1 MPLLQFDT
9 SAAMTPGEKRTF
21 ASAVTELYTD
31 LMETTGGQVA
41 VSVRQREDAD
51 LHLGRGEPGPVLFL
65 NAHVR
70 RGRSDERRREFARA
84 VMDAARARW
93 KIPESNM
100 KVVFT
105 EHEGSQMVGYDH
117 VDGDRDGG

>member
-1 MPLLQFDT
+1 MPLIQFDT
-9 SAAMTPGEKRTF
+9 SAAMTAGEKRTF
-21 ASAVTELYTD
+21 ASEVTGLYTD
-31 LMETTGGQVA
+31 LMETTAGDVA

-51 LHLGRGEPGPVLFL
+51 LHVGRGEPGPVLFL

-70 RGRSDERRREFARA
+70 HGQSTQRRREFARA

-93 KIPESNM
+93 KVPKPNM

-105 EHEGSQMVGYDH
+105 EHEGSQMVEYDH
-117 VDGDRDGG
+117 VGEE